1 MSDSDEAPLLS
12 QQQAI
17 NQQDQAL
24 DDLATIIRRQRD
36 IGITIGNEVDDQN
49 VVIDNITD
57 MTENSRGRL
66 NRNTEN
72 IDNLLSRDKGN
83 CTLWLIV
90 GGLFIVIIVLL
101 SV

>member
-1 MSDSDEAPLLS
+1 
-12 QQQAI
+12 
-17 NQQDQAL
+17 
-24 DDLATIIRRQRD
+24 
-36 IGITIGNEVDDQN
+36 
-49 VVIDNITD
+49 

>member
-1 MSDSDEAPLLS
+1 MSDSDSAPLLS
-12 QQQAI
+12 QQETIQ
-17 NQQDQAL
+17 QQDQAL
-24 DDLATIIRRQRD
+24 DDLAAIIRRQRD

-49 VVIDNITD
+49 VVIDTITD

-83 CTLWLIV
+83 CTLWMIV
-90 GGLFIVIIVLL
+90 GGLFIVIIVLI